1 MMSLDPALLAKV
13 AIAASMA
20 LVVLSVV
27 TLLTASNAGKR
38 LAGAAVVM
46 LGAALAVSAL
56 RAPQIFVSAA
66 VAVALAYAALGA
78 LILIR
83 LQEAYGDTELPA
95 IDAVDD
101 DAEGSGR
108 AP

>member
-13 AIAASMA
+13 AIAASVA
-20 LVVLSVV
+20 LVVLGVV
-27 TLLTASNAGKR
+27 TLLAASNAGKQ
-38 LAGAAVVM
+38 LAGAATVM
-46 LGAALAVSAL
+46 LGAAFAVAAL

-66 VAVALAYAALGA
+66 VAVAFAYAALGA
-78 LILIR
+78 LILVR
-83 LQEAYGDTELPA
+83 LQEAYGDTEIPA

-101 DAEGSGR
+101 DAEGAGK

>member
-13 AIAASMA
+13 AIAASVA

-38 LAGAAVVM
+38 LAGAATAM
-46 LGAALAVSAL
+46 LAAALAVAAL

-78 LILIR
+78 LILVR

-95 IDAVDD
+95 IDAADD

>member
-38 LAGAAVVM
+38 LAGAATVM
-46 LGAALAVSAL
+46 LAAALAVAAL

-78 LILIR
+78 LILVR